1 MVRNV
6 GTLAL
11 TAAMVCIL
19 MGCTMCPE
27 PPEDYAYGAYGGVI
41 QRADMFNGRVGSA
54 FSPADGTVAHGA
66 TPEATYDGP
75 VLLEPEDAPSPPG
88 AIPLASKEGQEEPS
102 PAFDPGDVLA
112 SETP

>member
-11 TAAMVCIL
+11 TGAMACIL
-19 MGCTMCPE
+19 TGCTMCPE

-41 QRADMFNGRVGSA
+41 QRADMFHGRVGSA

-66 TPEATYDGP
+66 PPDAIYEGP
-75 VLLEPEDAPSPPG
+75 VLLEPEAAPSPPG
-88 AIPLASKEGQEEPS
+88 ETPLASKDVQEEPS

-112 SETP
+112 SETR